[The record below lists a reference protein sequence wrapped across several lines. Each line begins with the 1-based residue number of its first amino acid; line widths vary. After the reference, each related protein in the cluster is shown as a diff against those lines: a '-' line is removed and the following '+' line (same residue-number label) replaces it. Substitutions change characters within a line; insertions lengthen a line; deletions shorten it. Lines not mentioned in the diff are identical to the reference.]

1 MTTTTTALNA
11 DVLVIGFGKGG
22 KTAAHALT
30 DAGKRVILIEQ
41 SANMYGGTCPNV
53 GCVPTKMLVHYSNGK
68 RLEDDAQE
76 FFANSVAGVRALTS
90 AFRAGNF
97 ESLDGKDT
105 ATVITGAAHFLDAH
119 TVAVGEGVD
128 RITVTAPTILIN
140 TGSEPM
146 LPDIPGLATSSHLV
160 SSTDLIEQDR
170 LPGRLVI
177 VGGGY
182 LGLEF
187 AAIYQHFG
195 TQVTVLEAAPR
206 LLGHEDEDIAQTVTD
221 ILAGDGV
228 RIITG
233 ATALDVRDNRTTST
247 VGYEHD
253 GQTLIVEAEAVLA
266 ATGRQPAIANLGLEI
281 AGVRTTSRG
290 AIEVDEHLRTS
301 QSHIFALGDVNGG
314 PQFTYVSLD
323 DARIVLD
330 QLLGNGRRTTTDRVA
345 VPHTLFITPP
355 LATVGLTETE
365 ARAQGRNITV
375 SRENVADII
384 AMPRAYTVEETR
396 GVMKFV
402 VDTDTDLIL
411 GAALLSIDAQEI
423 INTVTLAM
431 RHHITATDLRDS
443 IYTHPS
449 STEALNEV
457 FTKVVRRSGPH
468 RAPEPARPRRADPV
482 LGRPDHGQ
490 FTATMGRP
498 DHGRFT
504 DTMGR
509 PDRG

>member
-1 MTTTTTALNA
+1 MSQIDLFGSSSEIQARNMDTATTTLTA
-11 DVLVIGFGKGG
+11 DVLVVGFGKGG

-30 DAGKRVILIEQ
+30 DAGQRVILVEL
-41 SANMYGGTCPNV
+41 SENMYGGTCPNV
-53 GCVPTKMLVHYSNGK
+53 GCVPTKMLVHYSSAK
-68 RLEDDAQE
+68 RVEDDAQE

-97 ESLDGKDT
+97 DSLDGKDI
-105 ATVITGAAHFLDAH
+105 ATVITGAAHFVDSH
-119 TVAVGEGVD
+119 TVAVGAGND

-140 TGSEPM
+140 TGSEPVI
-146 LPDIPGLATSSHLV
+146 PDIPGLASSTHLV
-160 SSTDLIEQDR
+160 SSTDLVQKDQLPAR
-170 LPGRLVI
+170 LII

-195 TQVTVLEAAPR
+195 SQVIVLETAER
-206 LLGHEDEDIAQTVTD
+206 LLGHEDDDIAQAVTN
-221 ILAGDGV
+221 ILSGDG
-228 RIITG
+228 IQLITG
-233 ATALDVRDNRTTST
+233 ATVLDVRDNETTST
-247 VGYEHD
+247 VVYEVN
-253 GQTLIVEAEAVLA
+253 GQTLTVEAEAVLA
-266 ATGRQPAIANLGLEI
+266 ATGRTPAISNLDLDA

-290 AIEVDEHLRTS
+290 AIEVDAYLRTS
-301 QSHIFALGDVNGG
+301 QPHIFALGDVNGG

-330 QLLGNGRRTTTDRVA
+330 QLVGNGNRTTTDRVA

-355 LATVGLTETE
+355 LATAGLTEKD
-365 ARAQGRNITV
+365 ARAQGRTITV

-396 GVMKFV
+396 GIMKFI
-402 VDTDTDLIL
+402 VDTDTDLII

-431 RHHITATDLRDS
+431 RHNITATDLRNA

-457 FTKVVRRSGPH
+457 FDKTI
-468 RAPEPARPRRADPV
+468 
-482 LGRPDHGQ
+482 
-490 FTATMGRP
+490 
-498 DHGRFT
+498 
-504 DTMGR
+504 
-509 PDRG
+509 